1 MLLKLN
7 HLKQLIKKLIES
19 PRGGI
24 GRHKGLKILALFG
37 SAGSSPAEG
46 TTIMRIFFILLLL
59 VSCSK
64 DAKVPVINKNPAK
77 LINVIIEK
85 EFDITYSLLTLV
97 RQNDVC
103 QMSLEIKNISKEEK
117 RNSLSIEAYSFA
129 DKKYEAFVVEKRSK
143 PNEVVN
149 STVQFNGIN
158 CGDLRKINF
167 YK

>member
-1 MLLKLN
+1 
-7 HLKQLIKKLIES
+7 
-19 PRGGI
+19 
-24 GRHKGLKILALFG
+24 
-37 SAGSSPAEG
+37 
-46 TTIMRIFFILLLL
+46 MRILFILLLL

-64 DAKVPVINKNPAK
+64 DVKVPFISKDPSK
-77 LINVIIEK
+77 PINVIIEN
-85 EFDITYSLLTLV
+85 EFDVTYSLLTLA

-117 RNSLSIEAYSFA
+117 RNSLSIEAYSLV

-143 PNEVVN
+143 PNEIVN
-149 STVQFNGIN
+149 TTVDFNDIN

>member
-1 MLLKLN
+1 
-7 HLKQLIKKLIES
+7 
-19 PRGGI
+19 
-24 GRHKGLKILALFG
+24 
-37 SAGSSPAEG
+37 
-46 TTIMRIFFILLLL
+46 MRILFILLLL

-64 DAKVPVINKNPAK
+64 DAKVPFITKDPVKP
-77 LINVIIEK
+77 INVIIEN
-85 EFDITYSLLTLV
+85 EFDITYSLSTLA

-129 DKKYEAFVVEKRSK
+129 DKKYEAFLVEKRSK

-149 STVQFNGIN
+149 STVQFKGIN
-158 CGDLRKINF
+158 CGDIRRINL

>member
-1 MLLKLN
+1 
-7 HLKQLIKKLIES
+7 
-19 PRGGI
+19 
-24 GRHKGLKILALFG
+24 
-37 SAGSSPAEG
+37 
-46 TTIMRIFFILLLL
+46 MRILFIFLLL

-64 DAKVPVINKNPAK
+64 DAKVPFISKDSVKS
-77 LINVIIEK
+77 INVIIEN
-85 EFDITYSLLTLV
+85 EFDITYFLSTLA

-129 DKKYEAFVVEKRSK
+129 DKKYEVFVVEKRSK

-158 CGDLRKINF
+158 CRDLRKINF

>member
-1 MLLKLN
+1 
-7 HLKQLIKKLIES
+7 
-19 PRGGI
+19 
-24 GRHKGLKILALFG
+24 
-37 SAGSSPAEG
+37 
-46 TTIMRIFFILLLL
+46 MRILFILLLL
-59 VSCSK
+59 LSCSK
-64 DAKVPVINKNPAK
+64 DVKVPFISKDPAK
-77 LINVIIEK
+77 PINVIIES
-85 EFDITYSLLTLV
+85 EFDITYSLLTLA

-129 DKKYEAFVVEKRSK
+129 DKKYETFVVEKRSK

-158 CGDLRKINF
+158 CGDLKKINF

>member
-1 MLLKLN
+1 
-7 HLKQLIKKLIES
+7 
-19 PRGGI
+19 
-24 GRHKGLKILALFG
+24 
-37 SAGSSPAEG
+37 
-46 TTIMRIFFILLLL
+46 MRILFIFLLL

-64 DAKVPVINKNPAK
+64 DVKVPFISKDLAK
-77 LINVIIEK
+77 PINVIIEN
-85 EFDITYSLLTLV
+85 EFDVTYSLLTLA

-117 RNSLSIEAYSFA
+117 RNSLSIEAYSLV
-129 DKKYEAFVVEKRSK
+129 DKKYEAFVVEKKSK

-158 CGDLRKINF
+158 CGDIRRINF

>member
-1 MLLKLN
+1 
-7 HLKQLIKKLIES
+7 
-19 PRGGI
+19 
-24 GRHKGLKILALFG
+24 
-37 SAGSSPAEG
+37 
-46 TTIMRIFFILLLL
+46 MRILFILLLL

-64 DAKVPVINKNPAK
+64 DVKVPFNNKDPAK
-77 LINVIIEK
+77 PINVKIEN
-85 EFDITYSLLTLV
+85 EFDVTYSLLTLA

-103 QMSLEIKNISKEEK
+103 QMSLVIKNISKEEK

-143 PNEVVN
+143 PNEVIN

-158 CGDLRKINF
+158 CRDLRKINF

>member
-1 MLLKLN
+1 MNILN
-7 HLKQLIKKLIES
+7 MAYVRTKFMKEII
-19 PRGGI
+19 
-24 GRHKGLKILALFG
+24 
-37 SAGSSPAEG
+37 
-46 TTIMRIFFILLLL
+46 ILLLL

-64 DAKVPVINKNPAK
+64 DVKVPFISKDPAK
-77 LINVIIEK
+77 PINVIIEN
-85 EFDITYSLLTLV
+85 EFDITYSLLTLA

-129 DKKYEAFVVEKRSK
+129 DKKYDAFVVEKRSK

-158 CGDLRKINF
+158 CGDVRRINF

>member
-1 MLLKLN
+1 
-7 HLKQLIKKLIES
+7 
-19 PRGGI
+19 
-24 GRHKGLKILALFG
+24 
-37 SAGSSPAEG
+37 
-46 TTIMRIFFILLLL
+46 MRILFILLLL
-59 VSCSK
+59 GSCSK
-64 DAKVPVINKNPAK
+64 DVKVPFTSKDPAK
-77 LINVIIEK
+77 PINIIIEN
-85 EFDITYSLLTLV
+85 EFDVAYYLLTLA

>member
-1 MLLKLN
+1 
-7 HLKQLIKKLIES
+7 
-19 PRGGI
+19 
-24 GRHKGLKILALFG
+24 
-37 SAGSSPAEG
+37 
-46 TTIMRIFFILLLL
+46 MRILFILLLL

-64 DAKVPVINKNPAK
+64 DVKVPFISKDAAK
-77 LINVIIEK
+77 PIRVIIEN
-85 EFDITYSLLTLV
+85 EFDVTYSLLTLV
-97 RQNDVC
+97 RQNGVC

-143 PNEVVN
+143 PNEIIN

>member
-1 MLLKLN
+1 
-7 HLKQLIKKLIES
+7 
-19 PRGGI
+19 
-24 GRHKGLKILALFG
+24 
-37 SAGSSPAEG
+37 
-46 TTIMRIFFILLLL
+46 MRILFILLLL

-64 DAKVPVINKNPAK
+64 DVKVPFISKDPAK
-77 LINVIIEK
+77 PINVIIEN
-85 EFDITYSLLTLV
+85 EFDITYSLLTLA

-103 QMSLEIKNISKEEK
+103 QMTLEIKNISKEEK

-143 PNEVVN
+143 PNEIIN

-167 YK
+167 YKWYYKSIFLTFGAFSSMNFSLKSAFLPIIFEINLFVFL

>member
-1 MLLKLN
+1 
-7 HLKQLIKKLIES
+7 
-19 PRGGI
+19 
-24 GRHKGLKILALFG
+24 
-37 SAGSSPAEG
+37 
-46 TTIMRIFFILLLL
+46 MRIFFILLLL

-64 DAKVPVINKNPAK
+64 NVNVPFISKEPAK
-77 LINVIIEK
+77 PINVIIEN
-85 EFDITYSLLTLV
+85 EFDITYSLLTLA

-103 QMSLEIKNISKEEK
+103 QMTLEIKNISKEEK

-143 PNEVVN
+143 PNEIIN

>member
-1 MLLKLN
+1 
-7 HLKQLIKKLIES
+7 
-19 PRGGI
+19 
-24 GRHKGLKILALFG
+24 
-37 SAGSSPAEG
+37 
-46 TTIMRIFFILLLL
+46 MRILFILFLL

-64 DAKVPVINKNPAK
+64 DVKVPFISKDPAK
-77 LINVIIEK
+77 PINVIIEN
-85 EFDITYSLLTLV
+85 EFDITYSLLTLA

-103 QMSLEIKNISKEEK
+103 QMTLEIKNISKEEK

-143 PNEVVN
+143 TNEIIN

>member
-1 MLLKLN
+1 
-7 HLKQLIKKLIES
+7 
-19 PRGGI
+19 
-24 GRHKGLKILALFG
+24 
-37 SAGSSPAEG
+37 
-46 TTIMRIFFILLLL
+46 MRILFILFLL

-64 DAKVPVINKNPAK
+64 DVKVPFISKDPAIP
-77 LINVIIEK
+77 INVIIEN
-85 EFDITYSLLTLV
+85 EFDVTYSLLTLA

-103 QMSLEIKNISKEEK
+103 QMTLEIKNISKEEK

-143 PNEVVN
+143 PNEIIN

>member
-1 MLLKLN
+1 
-7 HLKQLIKKLIES
+7 
-19 PRGGI
+19 
-24 GRHKGLKILALFG
+24 
-37 SAGSSPAEG
+37 
-46 TTIMRIFFILLLL
+46 MRILFILFLL

-64 DAKVPVINKNPAK
+64 DVKVPFISKDPAK
-77 LINVIIEK
+77 PINVIIEN
-85 EFDITYSLLTLV
+85 EFDITYSLLTLA

-103 QMSLEIKNISKEEK
+103 QMTLEIKNISKEEK

-129 DKKYEAFVVEKRSK
+129 DKKYETFVVEKRSK

-158 CGDLRKINF
+158 CADIRRINF